1 MVVITAVKE
10 SLQECQDNLTQLP
23 KSTNQMKLETINN
36 LSEEISYL
44 KKRSELLDEIL
55 KYYDTNNMTFNVP
68 ANWGKHKS
76 SFYGLNLKQIPKSPR
91 HALNKKISELL
102 PYLET
107 MDIVNWEEID
117 KSLADKKPVTKQ
129 KKNKTK

>member
-76 SFYGLNLKQIPKSPR
+76 NIQVQRLYHF
-91 HALNKKISELL
+91 
-102 PYLET
+102 
-107 MDIVNWEEID
+107 
-117 KSLADKKPVTKQ
+117 
-129 KKNKTK
+129 